1 MSDVAKNPSITAML
15 IIGFIGLVR
24 KEFNRFLRIWP
35 QSLLPSSITMVLYFL
50 IFGRVIGSRIG
61 MMDGVSYIQFII
73 PGLIMMPIIT
83 NSYSNVVSS
92 FFGARFNKSIEE
104 LLVSPMPNWM
114 IITGFMA
121 GGVGRGLI
129 VGAIG
134 LVVAGFFEGFHV
146 AHPVILFFSAL
157 FAAMLFS
164 LAGFLNGM
172 FARNFDDTSIVTTF
186 VLTPLIYLG
195 GVFYSIKALPPFWQM
210 VSMFNPI
217 HYFIDVFRY
226 GLINKT
232 TVNVDFAM
240 LVIVMLTIVLFMI
253 NLICMRKG
261 YGIKA

>member
-1 MSDVAKNPSITAML
+1 MSTQVKTPSVSTML
-15 IIGFIGLVR
+15 LIGFMGLVR

-50 IFGRVIGSRIG
+50 IFGKVIGSRIG
-61 MMDGVSYIQFII
+61 LMEGVSYMQFII

-134 LVVAGFFEGFHV
+134 LIVSGLFEGFHV
-146 AHPVILFFSAL
+146 AHPVLLVVTAL
-157 FAAMLFS
+157 FASMLFS
-164 LAGFLNGM
+164 LTGFLNGT

-195 GVFYSIKALPPFWQM
+195 GVFYSINLLPPFWRD

-217 HYFIDVFRY
+217 HYFIDIFRY
-226 GLINKT
+226 SLIGKSG
-232 TVNVDFAM
+232 VHVEFSMA
-240 LVIVMLTIVLFMI
+240 VIVILTVALFVI

-261 YGIKA
+261 FGVKA